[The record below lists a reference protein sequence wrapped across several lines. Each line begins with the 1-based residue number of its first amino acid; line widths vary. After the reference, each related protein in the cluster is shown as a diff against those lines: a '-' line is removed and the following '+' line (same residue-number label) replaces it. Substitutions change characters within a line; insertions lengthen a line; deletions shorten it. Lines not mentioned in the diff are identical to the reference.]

1 MNIIYLKAYMLA
13 LSVIPMAFTASPQGI
28 LIQSGGIIESV
39 GSTSIQISDGN
50 FANSGTFNSG
60 TGTLFISGNSA
71 QTITSSGCSFNNI
84 VFDNQRAGNSDIT
97 IADPMVI
104 NGTATFTNGIVG
116 YSGTGSLAFGNSAIS
131 TAGSAGSF
139 VDGVV
144 SKSGNTA
151 FTFPVGD
158 VKVGGA
164 VWAPLAIAAPAVS
177 STIAAEY
184 VYGTPAYNADIDY
197 FCNPASFDFVSSN
210 EYWNIS
216 TTGSTPEI
224 TLFWKDGTRSGI
236 QNLSDLRVASWEDCT
251 GNKWIDRGGATSGS
265 TADGSITTTIPITSF
280 SKVSFASQSGQN
292 TLPVSLIGFSAN
304 CSNGAVLLQWTTASE
319 INNYYFTLE
328 RSLDLEKWTNVAK
341 VPGAG
346 NSNSQL
352 NYSFSD
358 EQSSTGNTY
367 YRLTQTDF
375 NGESATFDPVMVLCD
390 KSFIEV
396 SCYPNPF
403 TDQLIIN
410 VQNAET
416 GTGEIRLIDVT
427 GRTVMHK
434 VLTTLEL
441 SQNNIELRIPDMALG
456 VYSLEFRTGSYVKT
470 MRVVKN
476 D

>member
-1 MNIIYLKAYMLA
+1 MKIFYLKAYMLA

-28 LIQSGGIIESV
+28 LISSGGKIEST
-39 GSTSIQISDGN
+39 GSTCIEISGGS
-50 FANSGTFNSG
+50 FSNSGTYNPG
-60 TGTLFISGNSA
+60 TGTVFFSGNTA
-71 QTITSSGCSFNNI
+71 QTITSGGCSFNNI
-84 VFDNQRAGNSDIT
+84 VFDNVKSGNSDIV
-97 IADPMVI
+97 IADPMII
-104 NGTATFTNGIVG
+104 NGTATFTNGIIS
-116 YSGTGSLAFGNSAIS
+116 YSGTGSLTFGNSATS
-131 TAGSAGSF
+131 TTGNAASF
-139 VDGVV
+139 IDGTVAKTGT
-144 SKSGNTA
+144 SA
-151 FTFPVGD
+151 FTFPTGD
-158 VKVGGA
+158 VTISSA
-164 VWAPLAIAAPAVS
+164 VWAPLVIAAPAAS

-184 VYGTPAYNADIDY
+184 VYGTPAFINDPDFFCDPAAIDY
-197 FCNPASFDFVSSN
+197 VSSN

-236 QNLSDLRVASWEDCT
+236 QNLSDLRVASWEACT
-251 GNKWIDRGGATSGS
+251 GNKWIDRGGATSG
-265 TADGSITTTIPITSF
+265 TVAAGSIATTLPFNSF
-280 SKVSFASQSGQN
+280 SKVTFASQSGQN
-292 TLPVSLIGFSAN
+292 TLPVSLIDFSAN
-304 CSNGAVLLQWTTASE
+304 CSSVGVFLQWTTASE
-319 INNYYFTLE
+319 INNNYFTLE
-328 RSLDLEKWTNVAK
+328 RSVDLEKWTNVVK

-375 NGESATFDPVMVLCD
+375 NGESETFDPVMVLCD

-403 TDQLIIN
+403 TDQLIIII
-410 VQNAET
+410 QNAET

-427 GRTVMHK
+427 GRTVMQK

-441 SQNNIELRIPDMALG
+441 SQNSIELSIPDIAQG
-456 VYSLEFRTGSYVKT
+456 VYSLEFSTGSYVKT

-476 D
+476 N